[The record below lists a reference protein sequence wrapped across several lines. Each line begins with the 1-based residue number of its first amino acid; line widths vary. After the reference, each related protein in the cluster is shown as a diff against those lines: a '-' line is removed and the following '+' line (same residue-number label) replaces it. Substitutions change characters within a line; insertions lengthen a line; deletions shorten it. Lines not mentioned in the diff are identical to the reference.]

1 MQQHRQVIGHLNVQC
16 KQAREGFVVFGVQ
29 TKLEPSYWH
38 IWCIK
43 IIKNGI
49 GLRKLLAPKVEIQKN
64 KHRMLQTPILEHPV
78 LEHPKNSLY
87 VVMLLLKFQN
97 EL

>member
-1 MQQHRQVIGHLNVQC
+1 MFNAS
-16 KQAREGFVVFGVQ
+16 KQGEGFVVFGVQ

-49 GLRKLLAPKVEIQKN
+49 GLRKLLALKVKIQKN
-64 KHRMLQTPILEHPV
+64 KHRMLQTPV

-87 VVMLLLKFQN
+87 VVLLLLKFQD